1 MFIVYVKQ
9 RFLIWLSLQIM
20 GLGLFEIFVIICQSA
35 WFKVIE
41 DLNSQ
46 QLRSEKLHETLQILT
61 FPSLR
66 LFILLS

>member
-1 MFIVYVKQ
+1 
-9 RFLIWLSLQIM
+9 M

-35 WFKVIE
+35 WFKVLE

-46 QLRSEKLHETLQILT
+46 QLRSGKLNETLQILT
-61 FPSLR
+61 FPSPR